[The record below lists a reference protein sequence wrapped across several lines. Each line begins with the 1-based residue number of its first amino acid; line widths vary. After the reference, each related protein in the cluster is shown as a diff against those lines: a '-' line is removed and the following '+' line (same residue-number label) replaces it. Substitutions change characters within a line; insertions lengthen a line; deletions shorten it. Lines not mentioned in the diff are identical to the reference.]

1 MNKVLALDPKAIE
14 FDSDWVKIYPFVG
27 HEKGLFMAN
36 FPKNWTKEFLN
47 EVYDE
52 EKWEFWDAEKI
63 KEYLIT
69 LQKSNTF
76 VSLNSPYEPSF
87 EWHENFLK
95 LDQIKIENCI
105 AVCRRNVLCGLKNL
119 DNLDSRQLFVDTT
132 IGEKFSPN
140 KLANVLKI
148 FLQNSSKIAIVDR
161 HNYLTAPSGKPSL
174 FVEFIKEILDITKST
189 RCHEIIIYAKYDPL
203 NYPYM
208 LNDSTIS
215 EKLKELFDGC
225 ITPTYG
231 IKYICCAEYQKNTDL
246 HSRRII
252 TNHVVFILSDSIA
265 GRTYSQSITRVHDE
279 KFRELNIR
287 SWIDQDHGLD
297 VKASAVYVN
306 QIKT

>member
-47 EVYDE
+47 EVYEE

-148 FLQNSSKIAIVDR
+148 FLQNSSKMAIVDR

-174 FVEFIKEILDITKST
+174 FVEFVKEILDITKST

>member
-1 MNKVLALDPKAIE
+1 
-14 FDSDWVKIYPFVG
+14 
-27 HEKGLFMAN
+27 
-36 FPKNWTKEFLN
+36 
-47 EVYDE
+47 
-52 EKWEFWDAEKI
+52 
-63 KEYLIT
+63 
-69 LQKSNTF
+69 
-76 VSLNSPYEPSF
+76 
-87 EWHENFLK
+87 LK

-306 QIKT
+306 KIKT

>member
-1 MNKVLALDPKAIE
+1 
-14 FDSDWVKIYPFVG
+14 
-27 HEKGLFMAN
+27 
-36 FPKNWTKEFLN
+36 
-47 EVYDE
+47 
-52 EKWEFWDAEKI
+52 
-63 KEYLIT
+63 
-69 LQKSNTF
+69 
-76 VSLNSPYEPSF
+76 
-87 EWHENFLK
+87 
-95 LDQIKIENCI
+95 
-105 AVCRRNVLCGLKNL
+105 
-119 DNLDSRQLFVDTT
+119 VDTT

-140 KLANVLKI
+140 KLANALKI

-215 EKLKELFDGC
+215 KKLKELFDGC

-252 TNHVVFILSDSIA
+252 TNHVVFLLSDSIA